1 MAKELFGMGEGKGG
15 KGLDQMVPENAQ
27 EFDKFLQ
34 LLKTKL
40 LLLAVSKKSKDSV

>member
-1 MAKELFGMGEGKGG
+1 MAKELFGMGEG